1 MLSPIETTA
10 ENPTPCADAHST
22 SPAAMAPDWETSARS
37 PAGGIEAAKLALSL
51 TPRHQHAQ
59 AIGADKAHPCR
70 ARNRPALIGKRAGA
84 VAKPCGEND
93 AERRALLRRRRDRG
107 RHGSRRHDDDGD
119 IGRGRQLVI
128 GFARWNALD
137 RVVARID
144 EMNGAGKTAAAKVP
158 EYGMTGG

>member
-22 SPAAMAPDWETSARS
+22 NPAAMAPDWETSARS

-51 TPRHQHAQ
+51 TPGTSTPRQF
-59 AIGADKAHPCR
+59 GPDKAHPCR
-70 ARNRPALIGKRAGA
+70 ARDRPALIGKRAGT
-84 VAKPCGEND
+84 VAKSCGKND
-93 AERRALLRRRRDRG
+93 AERRALLRRCRDRG
-107 RHGSRRHDDDGD
+107 RHGNRGHNDDGD
-119 IGRGRQLVI
+119 IGHFRQLVI

-137 RVVARID
+137 RIVARID